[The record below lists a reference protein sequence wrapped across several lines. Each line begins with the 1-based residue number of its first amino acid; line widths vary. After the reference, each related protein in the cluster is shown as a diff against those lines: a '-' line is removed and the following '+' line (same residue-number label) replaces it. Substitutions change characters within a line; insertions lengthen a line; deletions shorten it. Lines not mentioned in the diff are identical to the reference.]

1 MSSSPLFNVEFV
13 KLVRISKYYQ
23 LASVII
29 LLYDYVITLDM
40 EIEWV
45 WSRLKRSKITIADAL
60 FLLNRYFPLISYF
73 WIIFAY
79 GQSYWSPSAYE
90 CFHQIAILDLVTK
103 NPDCECIIG
112 VIVMLRLYAVY
123 LGAVWVPACLGI
135 LVLVSLAFGI
145 RASTSVTLV
154 SPHIGVNGCIMTVK
168 DGSESVFAML
178 WAMGA
183 IFDATVF
190 FMTIWGTR
198 QRQMCNA
205 DQKTTGPK
213 CLPGLLLRHGIIY
226 FFVMFSAKVVNFA
239 VFWIVSDAKDLIT
252 INWTFNHTITV
263 IMISRLVLN
272 LRAQGE
278 QLSP

>member
-79 GQSYWSPSAYE
+79 GQSYWSPSA
-90 CFHQIAILDLVTK
+90 CSIFLHFPLVMTTIS
-103 NPDCECIIG
+103 ECIIG

-145 RASTSVTLV
+145 RASMSVTLV
-154 SPHIGVNGCIMTVK
+154 PPHIGVNGCIMTVK